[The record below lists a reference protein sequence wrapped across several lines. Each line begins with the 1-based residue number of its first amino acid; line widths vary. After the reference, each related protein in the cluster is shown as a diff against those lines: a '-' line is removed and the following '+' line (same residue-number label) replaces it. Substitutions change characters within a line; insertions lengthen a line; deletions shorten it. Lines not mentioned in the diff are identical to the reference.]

1 MDYVATYPDTYIRFY
16 ASDMILNIDSDA
28 AYLVAPKARSRVAGY
43 FQLGSLPT
51 STQHPTLNGAVLVEC
66 KTLRHVVSSEAE
78 AEIGGIFHNAQ
89 VAIPIRTLLRKLNHP
104 QPPTLI
110 KTDNATAC
118 GFIHDNIHQ
127 KRSKSWDMR
136 YYWLRDR
143 LAQQQF
149 NGIKD
154 STTMQITIPNIMQSS
169 IIEL

>member
-1 MDYVATYPDTYIRFY
+1 M
-16 ASDMILNIDSDA
+16 
-28 AYLVAPKARSRVAGY
+28 
-43 FQLGSLPT
+43 
-51 STQHPTLNGAVLVEC
+51 VEC
-66 KTLRHVVSSEAE
+66 KTLRHVVSSAAE
-78 AEIGGIFHNAQ
+78 AETGGIFHNAQ

-149 NGIKD
+149 NFYWDKGFNNYADYHTKHHAIQHHRVMRPKYVHD
-154 STTMQITIPNIMQSS
+154 KLFAMIDHNINES
-169 IIEL
+169 